1 MLNMTFKNKKSLG
14 QNFLIDKNIL
24 KKISDIGK
32 ISEKDKVIEVGPGN
46 GNLTE
51 YLIKKNPEYLK
62 IIEKDD
68 ELVKILSNKFKDQIE
83 ILHKDILKVNE
94 DFYDEDVI
102 VYGNLP
108 YNISTKILANWCLSK
123 KIKFKRLILMFQK
136 EVADRIIAGVNTK
149 EYSRITILANWKFN
163 IKKILDVNPDCFTPK
178 PKIKS
183 TLLEFIPKKSFI
195 ELKNPR
201 NLEKITN
208 LFFNQRRKMIKKNF
222 MKLFND
228 FDTIAEKYNVKLTDR
243 PQRLSVN
250 KFLMIIKEY
259 EKNLY

>member
-1 MLNMTFKNKKSLG
+1 MKFKNKKSLG

-24 KKISDIGK
+24 KKIADVGRISGNDK
-32 ISEKDKVIEVGPGN
+32 IIEVGPGS

-68 ELVKILSNKFKDQIE
+68 ELIKILSSKFKDQIE
-83 ILHKDILKVNE
+83 IFHKDILKLSE
-94 DFYDEDVI
+94 DFYDKDVTI
-102 VYGNLP
+102 YGNLP

-123 KIKFKRLILMFQK
+123 NIKFKRLILMFQK
-136 EVADRIIAGVNTK
+136 EVADRIIAEVNTK

-163 IKKILDVNPDCFTPK
+163 IKKILDINPECFMPK

-195 ELKNPR
+195 ELKNPK

-222 MKLFND
+222 IRLFNN
-228 FDTIAEKYNVKLTDR
+228 FDEVAKKYNFKLTDR

-250 KFLMIIKEY
+250 NFLMIIKEY
-259 EKNLY
+259 EKNLN

>member
-1 MLNMTFKNKKSLG
+1 MKFRNKKSLG

-24 KKISDIGK
+24 KKITDVVK
-32 ISEKDKVIEVGPGN
+32 ISGNDKVIEVGPGN

-51 YLIKKNPEYLK
+51 YLIKKNPKHLK

-68 ELVKILSNKFKDQIE
+68 ELIKILSNKFKDQIE
-83 ILHKDILKVNE
+83 IFHKDILKVSG
-94 DFYDEDVI
+94 DFYDDDVI
-102 VYGNLP
+102 IFGNLP

-123 KIKFKRLILMFQK
+123 NIKFKKLILMFQK
-136 EVADRIIAGVNTK
+136 EVADRIIAEVNTK
-149 EYSRITILANWKFN
+149 EYSRITILSNWKFN
-163 IKKILDVNPDCFTPK
+163 IKKILDVNPDCFIPK

-222 MKLFND
+222 MRLFND
-228 FDTIAEKYNVKLTDR
+228 FDTVAEKYNVKLTDR
-243 PQRLSVN
+243 PQRLTVD

-259 EKNLY
+259 EKNLN

>member
-1 MLNMTFKNKKSLG
+1 MKFRNKKSLG

-24 KKISDIGK
+24 KKITDIGK
-32 ISEKDKVIEVGPGN
+32 ITESDKVIEVGPGN

-51 YLIKKNPEYLK
+51 YLIKKNPKHLK

-68 ELVKILSNKFKDQIE
+68 ELIKILSNKFKDQIE
-83 ILHKDILKVNE
+83 IFHKDILKVSG
-94 DFYDEDVI
+94 DFYDDDVI
-102 VYGNLP
+102 IFGNLP

-123 KIKFKRLILMFQK
+123 NIKFKKLILMFQK
-136 EVADRIIAGVNTK
+136 EVADRIIAEVNTK
-149 EYSRITILANWKFN
+149 EYSRITILSNWKFN
-163 IKKILDVNPDCFTPK
+163 IKKILDINPDCFIPK

-222 MKLFND
+222 MRLFND
-228 FDTIAEKYNVKLTDR
+228 FDTVAEKYNVKLTDR
-243 PQRLSVN
+243 PQRLTVD

-259 EKNLY
+259 EKNLN

>member
-1 MLNMTFKNKKSLG
+1 MKFRNKKSLG

-24 KKISDIGK
+24 KKITDIGK
-32 ISEKDKVIEVGPGN
+32 ITESDKVIEVGPGN

-51 YLIKKNPEYLK
+51 YLIKKNPKHLK

-68 ELVKILSNKFKDQIE
+68 ELIKILSNKFKDQIE
-83 ILHKDILKVNE
+83 IFHKDILKVSG
-94 DFYDEDVI
+94 DFYDDDVI
-102 VYGNLP
+102 IFGNLP

-123 KIKFKRLILMFQK
+123 NIKFKKLILMFQK
-136 EVADRIIAGVNTK
+136 EVADRIIAKVNTK
-149 EYSRITILANWKFN
+149 EYSRITILSNWKFN
-163 IKKILDVNPDCFTPK
+163 IKKILDVNPDCFIPK

-222 MKLFND
+222 MRLFND
-228 FDTIAEKYNVKLTDR
+228 FDTVAEKYNVKLTDR
-243 PQRLSVN
+243 PQRLTVD

-259 EKNLY
+259 EKNLN